1 MSFTRL
7 VLGAA
12 AVAIVFALLSARR
25 KASVVSAPENSAPAQ
40 IAIST
45 QVTDNGPYVV
55 VNVNVSKARDAFLNI
70 GAAYPNQTL
79 TIFIAEADIAKF
91 DVESYAGKRILVR
104 GMITGGKGKPEIKVT
119 DPSQIRIVP

>member
-25 KASVVSAPENSAPAQ
+25 KASVVSAPDNSVPAQ
-40 IAIST
+40 IAIGT
-45 QVTDNGPYVV
+45 QVADNGPYVV
-55 VNVNVSKARDAFLNI
+55 VNVNISKARDAFLNI

-79 TIFIAEADIAKF
+79 TVVIAEADIAKF
-91 DVESYAGKRILVR
+91 DVESYVGKRIMVR
-104 GMITGGKGKPEIKVT
+104 GMITAGKGKPEIKVT
-119 DPSQIRIVP
+119 DPSRIRIIP